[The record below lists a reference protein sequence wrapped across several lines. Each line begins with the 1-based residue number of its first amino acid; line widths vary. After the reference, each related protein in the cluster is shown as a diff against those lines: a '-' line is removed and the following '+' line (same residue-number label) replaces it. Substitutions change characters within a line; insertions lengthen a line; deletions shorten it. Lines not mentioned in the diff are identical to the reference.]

1 MDILKLLIPEVQTLL
16 GRSKSKITKDK
27 NGKKCSKIRKCA
39 GFVVA
44 YCNLVHNSY
53 KSEASSL
60 HICAEYT
67 TF

>member
-16 GRSKSKITKDK
+16 GRSESKITEDK
-27 NGKKCSKIRKCA
+27 NRKKCSIIRKCA

-53 KSEASSL
+53 KNEASSL